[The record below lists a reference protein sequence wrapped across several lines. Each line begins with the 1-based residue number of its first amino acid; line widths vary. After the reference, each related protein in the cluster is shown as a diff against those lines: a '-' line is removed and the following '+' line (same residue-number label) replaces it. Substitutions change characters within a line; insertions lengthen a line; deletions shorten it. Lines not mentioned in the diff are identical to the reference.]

1 LCRQNCPENYRS
13 FEGAF
18 AIFEGDGFQYNLPIR
33 DDPQWSARPMKYNR
47 PYATAS
53 YGTMATDWEGGVN
66 YDRMRKARLQRA
78 QNAIKAAGLGGV
90 ICFNFDNIRYVT
102 GTHIGEWARDK
113 FMRYTLCPTDG
124 PPFLWD
130 PAAPAKRIAA
140 PWIASHVA
148 APISTMQGALRP
160 GMKIDSAFA
169 KQIKKALVEYGIENK
184 PIGIDIMEL
193 PMLRALEAEGIEV
206 VDGQQALLD
215 AREVKTPD
223 EIELLKLAAAM
234 VDATYVDIVKAIRPG
249 TRENELV
256 AIAHDRLFR
265 LGSERVECVN
275 SVSGSR
281 GRPHSHTMSDR
292 IIQPGDM
299 VFLDLMHSFNGY
311 RTCYYRTFICGEPN
325 KHQIDAYEKAS
336 KWISDSIDMIRPGV
350 TPDEVAQV
358 WPDAQEFGYKD
369 EAEAFL
375 LQYGHGV
382 GLSLWERP
390 IFSKRYKGQSEPLK
404 EGMVFALETWCGA
417 ADGSGAARIEEEVV
431 VTKDGCEIITNFP
444 SDRLISCGLPGCEV
458 FL

>member
-1 LCRQNCPENYRS
+1 
-13 FEGAF
+13 
-18 AIFEGDGFQYNLPIR
+18 
-33 DDPQWSARPMKYNR
+33 MKYNR
-47 PYATAS
+47 PHVTAN
-53 YGTMATDWEGGVN
+53 YGTMATDWEGGIN
-66 YDRMRKARLQRA
+66 YERLRRERLGRA
-78 QNAIKAAGLGGV
+78 QAAIKAAGLGGV

-113 FMRYTLCPTDG
+113 FMRYTLCPVEG
-124 PPFLWD
+124 PPYLWD
-130 PAAPAKRIAA
+130 PAAPSKRIAS
-140 PWIASHVA
+140 PWIADNVA

-160 GMKIDSAFA
+160 SMKVESSFA
-169 KQIKKALVEYGIENK
+169 KQIKKALVHYGIDK
-184 PIGIDIMEL
+184 QPIGIDIMEL
-193 PMLRALEAEGIEV
+193 PMLRALEAV
-206 VDGQQALLD
+206 
-215 AREVKTPD
+215 
-223 EIELLKLAAAM
+223 
-234 VDATYVDIVKAIRPG
+234 VDATYVDIIKAVRPG

-281 GRPHSHTMSDR
+281 GRPHSHTFSDR

-299 VFLDLMHSFNGY
+299 VFLDIMHSFNGY

-325 KHQIDAYEKAS
+325 RYQIEAYEKAS
-336 KWISDSIDMIRPGV
+336 KWISASIDMIRPGV

-390 IFSKRYKGQSEPLK
+390 IFSKRYKGQTQPLK

-417 ADGSGAARIEEEVV
+417 SDGSGAARIEEEVV

-458 FL
+458 F